1 MVSQRHQCQLNRKL
15 TVILTILLGMA
26 LLMSACSTGEGESA
40 EGSSVD
46 TNASESA
53 TPSGDAESASDD
65 ADGDATATVGFGDPN
80 GTDPLAPLS
89 DEVARPLVFV
99 HGFAGS
105 AQQYESQAMRF
116 VANGYPI
123 ERIIDYDHDGAG
135 MDIEGY
141 AAGLG
146 EVVDDAL
153 KNFDTDL
160 VYLVG
165 HSRGTRVVSEYLAN
179 PDNVAKVAKYI
190 AIDGFGCVDVVPCL
204 EPTQAMFRGQ
214 GHVEVASSPE
224 SFIAQYEFLIGETP
238 DVVDI
243 VAQKE
248 PVEISGRAVEFP
260 ANTGREGVTLNIWSL
275 DADTGHRS
283 DDQPHATFELGPD
296 GSFGP
301 VQLITGGAY
310 EYELTL
316 PDSDSVHHLYMQ
328 PYLRS
333 SRFVRL
339 LSSDPDGPIRQMTNS
354 SPDHTSLILMR
365 MKEWYGTAPSPESPA
380 AGIDGDLDE
389 VMIAAA
395 GVDPVNI
402 ITPEIGRGAIGLHL
416 HDDVLTPAETTLAP
430 LENFAGQPFQGG
442 VDIYLPATADGS
454 ETISIIN
461 YVRGNRDNPQQIN
474 VPNWPSDKHPI
485 SVVFFDYP
493 ITP

>member
-1 MVSQRHQCQLNRKL
+1 MDSHHRQPNSNHRLAS
-15 TVILTILLGMA
+15 ILAILLGVA
-26 LLMSACSTGEGESA
+26 LLVSACSTGGDETST
-40 EGSSVD
+40 SSDSD
-46 TNASESA
+46 TTASG
-53 TPSGDAESASDD
+53 PSTLSSDD
-65 ADGDATATVGFGDPN
+65 ESTSDDGEDAATSSEEFGDPN
-80 GTDPLAPLS
+80 GTDPLPPLS
-89 DEVARPLVFV
+89 AEVARPLVFV

-123 ERIIDYDHDGAG
+123 DRIIDYDHDGAG

-146 EVVDDAL
+146 EVVDRAL
-153 KNFDTDL
+153 EEFDTDL

-179 PDNVAKVAKYI
+179 PANVANVAKYI

-204 EPTQAMFRGQ
+204 EPTQAMFPGQ

-224 SFIAQYEFLIGETP
+224 SFVAQYEFLIGESPT
-238 DVVDI
+238 VVDI

-260 ANTGREGVTLNIWSL
+260 ANTGREGVTLNIWLL
-275 DADTGHRS
+275 DADTGHRV
-283 DDQPHATFELGPD
+283 DDHPHATFELGSD

-301 VQLITGGAY
+301 VQLLTGAAY

-328 PYLRS
+328 PYVRS

-354 SPDHTSLILMR
+354 SSDHTSLILMR
-365 MKEWYGTAPSPESPA
+365 MKEWYGTPPAPDSPA
-380 AGIDGDLDE
+380 AGIEGDLDE
-389 VMIAAA
+389 VIISTA
-395 GVDPVNI
+395 GQDPVNI

-416 HDDVLTPAETTLAP
+416 HDDVQTPEETTLAP

-442 VDIYLPATADGS
+442 VDIFLPATAEGS

-461 YVRGNRDNPQQIN
+461 YVRGNRDVPQQIN

-485 SVVFFDYP
+485 SVVFFDYLISP
-493 ITP
+493 